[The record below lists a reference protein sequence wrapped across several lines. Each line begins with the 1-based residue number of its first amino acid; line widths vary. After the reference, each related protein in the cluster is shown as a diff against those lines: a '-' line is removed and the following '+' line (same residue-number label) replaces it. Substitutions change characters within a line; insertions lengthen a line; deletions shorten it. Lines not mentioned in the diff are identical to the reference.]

1 MATRITDLLWQVDR
15 QRIEGRVAASPVWV
29 LGSVHSTKDAGVDTS
44 NPFWPLSTGNLDPG
58 GEHHPSL
65 GKGAIAGV
73 VVTGLV
79 AVICFVA
86 LTVCL
91 LRRRRRNKFLRLQEP
106 QESSAKLTKGVSFE
120 MESRKIDG

>member
-1 MATRITDLLWQVDR
+1 
-15 QRIEGRVAASPVWV
+15 VAASPVWV
-29 LGSVHSTKDAGVDTS
+29 LGSVHSTKDTGRDPT
-44 NPFWPLSTGNLDPG
+44 NQFGPLKTGKLESG

-65 GKGAIAGV
+65 GEGAIAGV
-73 VVTGLV
+73 VVAGLV